1 MSEAQK
7 NQNSPDEPTVDL
19 PPIDETDYTDHRRP
33 LLRALNYGGKALVV
47 VIILLLIIWG
57 WIANT
62 EGLIG
67 VIMSA
72 AISGAFILTTAG
84 LVLASSNTSPATT
97 GAIVLGGW
105 LVKIVILIAI
115 LFVIRDLE
123 FYNTWA
129 FFTTTL
135 ATLVVVIGAEI
146 WGVITT
152 RTMTLG
158 D

>member
-1 MSEAQK
+1 MTEPAKNSGSQDAQ
-7 NQNSPDEPTVDL
+7 PTNL
-19 PPIDETDYTDHRRP
+19 PPVDETDYTDHRRP
-33 LLRALNYGGKALVV
+33 LLRALSYGGRGLLVV
-47 VIILLLIIWG
+47 TILLLVLWG

-67 VIMSA
+67 VLMSA

-84 LVLASSNTSPATT
+84 LVLASANTSPATT

-105 LVKIVILIAI
+105 LVKIVILIGI

-158 D
+158 E